1 MMRFWMRCGKFSNKF
16 LPMAKTNSIQLPGC
30 DPIPILFED
39 RSVLAIDKPR
49 GWMLVP
55 HSWRQTNW
63 NLQAAIDSSI
73 RADDFWA
80 RSRNLKYLRHVHR
93 LDADTS
99 GVMLFAKSE
108 GAMRAMGDM
117 FESRQMEKT
126 YFAVVEGKPR
136 QPEWVCELPLGP
148 NPKKFGSMRVDRT
161 EEGKEAETR
170 FRVLQSNERFTLIEA
185 SPLTGRTHQIRV
197 HLAESGSPI
206 MCDELYG
213 RVEKGFRLGL
223 RAVRLA
229 YKDTFTRRP
238 VNIVA
243 PTDWFLKEFG
253 FASLPKT
260 GAKTAVAKPEMK
272 PTTPPQ

>member
-1 MMRFWMRCGKFSNKF
+1 
-16 LPMAKTNSIQLPGC
+16 MAKTNSIQLPGC

-55 HSWRQTNW
+55 NSWRKTNW

-73 RADDFWA
+73 LADDFWA
-80 RSRNLKYLRHVHR
+80 RSRNLKYLRHIHR

-108 GAMRAMGDM
+108 GSMRAMSDM

-126 YFAVVEGKPR
+126 YLAVVEGQPR
-136 QPEWVCELPLGP
+136 QPEWTCQLPLGP
-148 NPKKFGSMRVDRT
+148 DPKKFGSMRVDHT
-161 EEGKEAETR
+161 EEGKEAETH
-170 FRVLQSNERFTLIEA
+170 FRVLQSNDRFTLIEA

-223 RAVRLA
+223 RAVCLA
-229 YKDTFTRRP
+229 YKDAFTRRP
-238 VNIVA
+238 ISIMA

-253 FASLPKT
+253 FKNLPKT
-260 GAKTAVAKPEMK
+260 DAKTAVAKPEVK
-272 PTTPPQ
+272 PEIKPPAPPK